1 MPILSG
7 VAIAS
12 RVVVEYTTGMT
23 FAYAY
28 SQAPNVRVDQRSEEL
43 MDTLLLCNQVKW
55 AWARGPR
62 LALYHFFPLCNLTRS
77 FLDPTTRLE
86 YT

>member
-43 MDTLLLCNQVKW
+43 MDTLFCYAIK
-55 AWARGPR
+55 
-62 LALYHFFPLCNLTRS
+62 
-77 FLDPTTRLE
+77 
-86 YT
+86 